1 MIWEKLAEL
10 SPSKISNLLENAV
23 KTKGAR
29 SLRGRVKSFF
39 YDFTGL
45 CMGAYYGTPKS
56 WKAIGYLGNVPL
68 PAFDVPPQEV
78 LDKLGL
84 EQTVKD

>member
-10 SPSKISNLLENAV
+10 SPSQIFNLLENAV
-23 KTKGAR
+23 KTKGVR
-29 SLRGRVKSFF
+29 SLRGRVKPFF

-45 CMGAYYGTPKS
+45 FMGAYYGTPKS
-56 WKAIGYLGNVPL
+56 WKAIGYPGNVPL